1 MGLSTKLTRLLE
13 IEHPIIQAG
22 MAGGA
27 TTPGLVAAVSEAGG
41 LGTLGAAYMT
51 PDAMRTVVQEVRALT
66 EKPFAVNLFVPEPF
80 DPSLYDPE
88 EVNAPL
94 KRYREELGIEAPEG
108 LFYAQPFEDQLAVVL
123 DERVPVFSFTFG
135 IPDEAQLSALK
146 ETGTIVIGT
155 ATTVREALALE
166 ESGVDAV
173 VGQGSEAGGH
183 RGTFIGDFESALIG
197 TMALVPQL
205 ADCVG
210 VPVVAAG
217 GIMDG
222 RGLAAALVLGAE
234 GAQMGTAFL
243 PSPESGIHPEYKE
256 AVLGA
261 VSEDTALT
269 RAFSGKPARGIRNR
283 FLAEMEDTEVP
294 EYPVQNA
301 YTRDIRA
308 AAAKED
314 RIELMSLWAGQ
325 AARLGR
331 AIPAAEIVESVTREA
346 TMRLSTFGPGWSYDS
361 ELRNE

>member
-1 MGLSTKLTRLLE
+1 MGLSTRVTELLR
-13 IEHPIIQAG
+13 IEHPIVQAG

-27 TTPGLVAAVSEAGG
+27 TTPRLVAAVSEAGG
-41 LGTLGAAYMT
+41 LGTLGAAYIA
-51 PDAMRTVVQEVRALT
+51 PDAIRDAMAEVRSLT
-66 EKPFAVNLFVPEPF
+66 GRPFAVNLFVPEAF
-80 DPSLYDPE
+80 DPSLYDPR

-94 KRYREELGIEAPEG
+94 ARYREELGIEAPEEVG
-108 LFYAQPFEDQLAVVL
+108 DFVQPFEDQLAVVL
-123 DERVPVFSFTFG
+123 EERVPVFSFTFG
-135 IPDEAQLSALK
+135 IPEEAQISALK
-146 ETGTIVIGT
+146 EAETVVVGTV
-155 ATTVREALALE
+155 TTVREGLVLE
-166 ESGVDAV
+166 ERGVDAV

-205 ADCVG
+205 ADSLS

-217 GIMDG
+217 SIMDG

-234 GAQMGTAFL
+234 GVQMGTAFL
-243 PSPESGIHPEYKE
+243 PCPESGIHPKYKE
-256 AVLGA
+256 AVLA
-261 VSEDTALT
+261 AESEETALT

-283 FLAEMEDTEVP
+283 FLSEMGGEEVP

-314 RIELMSLWAGQ
+314 RVELMSLWAGQ

-331 AIPAAEIVESVTREA
+331 AVPAAEVVEGTAREA
-346 TMRLSTFGPGWSYDS
+346 ARRLSALTPQRS
-361 ELRNE
+361 

>member
-1 MGLSTKLTRLLE
+1 MSTRVTELLG

-27 TTPGLVAAVSEAGG
+27 TTPPLVAAVSEAGG
-41 LGTLGAAYMT
+41 LGTLGAAYMA
-51 PDAMRTVVQEVRALT
+51 PDAIRGAVAEVRSLT
-66 EKPFAVNLFVPEPF
+66 DRPFAVNLFVPEAF
-80 DPSLYDPE
+80 DPSLYDPR

-94 KRYREELGIEAPEG
+94 ARYREELGIEAPEEISD
-108 LFYAQPFEDQLAVVL
+108 FAQPFEDQLAVVL
-123 DERVPVFSFTFG
+123 EERVPVFSFTFG
-135 IPDEAQLSALK
+135 IPEEAQISAFK
-146 ETGTIVIGT
+146 EAETVLVGT
-155 ATTVREALALE
+155 ATTVREGLVLE
-166 ESGVDAV
+166 ERGVDAV

-183 RGTFIGDFESALIG
+183 RGTFIGDFESALVG

-205 ADCVG
+205 ADSLS

-234 GAQMGTAFL
+234 GVQMGTAFL
-243 PSPESGIHPEYKE
+243 PCPESGIHPKYKE
-256 AVLGA
+256 AVLA
-261 VSEDTALT
+261 AESEETILT

-283 FLAEMEDTEVP
+283 FLSEMDGEEVP

-301 YTRDIRA
+301 YTKDIRA

-314 RIELMSLWAGQ
+314 RIELLSLWAGQ

-331 AIPAAEIVESVTREA
+331 AVPAAEVVEGTVREA
-346 TMRLSTFGPGWSYDS
+346 AQRLSALSPPRS
-361 ELRNE
+361 

>member
-1 MGLSTKLTRLLE
+1 MGLSTRLTHLLE

-41 LGTLGAAYMT
+41 LGTLGAAHMAPVAIREAIAET
-51 PDAMRTVVQEVRALT
+51 RNLT

-94 KRYREELGIEAPEG
+94 RRYREELGIEAPEE
-108 LFYAQPFEDQLAVVL
+108 LTYAQPFEDQLAVVL

-135 IPDEAQLSALK
+135 VPDEAQLSALK

-155 ATTVREALALE
+155 ATTVREALVLE
-166 ESGVDAV
+166 ERGVDAV

-197 TMALVPQL
+197 TMALIPQL
-205 ADCVG
+205 ADFVS

-243 PSPESGIHPEYKE
+243 PCPESGIHPEYKE

-261 VSEDTALT
+261 ESEDTALT

-283 FLAEMEDTEVP
+283 FMDEMDGQEVP

-301 YTRDIRA
+301 YTRDIRV

-314 RIELMSLWAGQ
+314 RIEFLSLWAGQ

-331 AIPAAEIVESVTREA
+331 TEPAAELVARVAREA
-346 TMRLSTFGPGWSYDS
+346 AKRLSTFGPQ
-361 ELRNE
+361 R

>member
-1 MGLSTKLTRLLE
+1 MGLDTELTRLLGV
-13 IEHPIIQAG
+13 EHPIIQAG

-27 TTPGLVAAVSEAGG
+27 TTPELVAEVSEAGG
-41 LGTLGAAYMT
+41 LGTIGAAYLT
-51 PDAMRTVVQEVRALT
+51 ADAIREAINKVRALT
-66 EKPFAVNLFVPEPF
+66 ERPFAVNLFVPENF
-80 DPSLYDPE
+80 GPSLHDPE

-94 KRYREELGIEAPEG
+94 AHYREELGIEAPAEIPS
-108 LFYAQPFEDQLAVVL
+108 YAQPFEDQLTVVL
-123 DERVPVFSFTFG
+123 EERVPVFSFTFG
-135 IPDEAQLSALK
+135 VPDEGYLSALK
-146 ETGTIVIGT
+146 EAGIVVMGT
-155 ATTVREALALE
+155 ATTMREGRVLE
-166 ESGVDAV
+166 ERGVDAV

-183 RGTFIGDFESALIG
+183 RGTFTGNFEDALVG

-205 ADCVG
+205 ADSLS

-243 PSPESGIHPEYKE
+243 PCPESGIHPKYKE

-261 VSEDTALT
+261 ESEETALT

-283 FLAEMEDTEVP
+283 FMEEMEGREVP
-294 EYPVQNA
+294 AYPVQNA

-308 AAAKED
+308 AAAEED

-331 AIPAAEIVESVTREA
+331 AVPAVVVVESVVREA
-346 TMRLSTFGPGWSYDS
+346 ARLSPERGS
-361 ELRNE
+361 

>member
-1 MGLSTKLTRLLE
+1 LSTRVTKVLG
-13 IEHPIIQAG
+13 IEHPVIQAG

-27 TTPGLVAAVSEAGG
+27 TTPRLVAAVSEAGG
-41 LGTLGAAYMT
+41 LGTLGAAYMS
-51 PDAMRTVVQEVRALT
+51 PDAIRGAVAEVRSLT
-66 EKPFAVNLFVPEPF
+66 DRPFAVNLFVPEAF
-80 DPSLYDPE
+80 DPSLYNPR

-94 KRYREELGIEAPEG
+94 ARYREELGIEAPEEVSD
-108 LFYAQPFEDQLAVVL
+108 FVQPFEDQLAVVL
-123 DERVPVFSFTFG
+123 ERVPVFSFTFG
-135 IPDEAQLSALK
+135 IPEEAQISALK
-146 ETGTIVIGT
+146 EAGTVLVDT
-155 ATTVREALALE
+155 ATTVREGLVLE
-166 ESGVDAV
+166 ERGVDAV

-183 RGTFIGDFESALIG
+183 RGTFIGDFESALVG

-205 ADCVG
+205 ADSLS

-234 GAQMGTAFL
+234 GVQMGTAFL
-243 PSPESGIHPEYKE
+243 PCPESGIHPKYKE
-256 AVLGA
+256 AVLA
-261 VSEDTALT
+261 AESEETALT

-283 FLAEMEDTEVP
+283 FLSEMDGEEVP

-314 RIELMSLWAGQ
+314 RIELLSLWAGQ

-331 AIPAAEIVESVTREA
+331 AMPAAEVVEGTVREA
-346 TMRLSTFGPGWSYDS
+346 TRSLSALNPPQS
-361 ELRNE
+361 

>member
-1 MGLSTKLTRLLE
+1 MGLSTRVTELLR

-27 TTPGLVAAVSEAGG
+27 TTPRLVAAVSEAGG
-41 LGTLGAAYMT
+41 LGTLGAAYMA
-51 PDAMRTVVQEVRALT
+51 PDAIRGAVAEIRSLT
-66 EKPFAVNLFVPEPF
+66 GRPFAVNLFVPEAF
-80 DPSLYDPE
+80 DPSLYDPR

-94 KRYREELGIEAPEG
+94 AQYREELGIEALGEITD
-108 LFYAQPFEDQLAVVL
+108 FVQPFEDQLAVVL
-123 DERVPVFSFTFG
+123 EERVSVFSFTFG
-135 IPDEAQLSALK
+135 VPERAQISALK
-146 ETGTIVIGT
+146 EAGAVLVGT
-155 ATTVREALALE
+155 ATTVREGLVLE
-166 ESGVDAV
+166 ERCVDAV

-183 RGTFIGDFESALIG
+183 RGTFIGDFESALVG

-205 ADCVG
+205 ADSLN

-234 GAQMGTAFL
+234 GVQMGTAFL
-243 PSPESGIHPEYKE
+243 PCPESGIHPKYKE
-256 AVLGA
+256 AVLA
-261 VSEDTALT
+261 VESEETALT

-283 FLAEMEDTEVP
+283 FLSEMDGEEVP

-314 RIELMSLWAGQ
+314 RIELLSLWAGQ

-331 AIPAAEIVESVTREA
+331 AMPAAEVVEGTVREA
-346 TMRLSTFGPGWSYDS
+346 TRSLSALNPPQS
-361 ELRNE
+361 

>member
-1 MGLSTKLTRLLE
+1 VGLSTRVTELLR

-27 TTPGLVAAVSEAGG
+27 TTPRLVATVSETGG
-41 LGTLGAAYMT
+41 LGTLGAAYMS
-51 PDAMRTVVQEVRALT
+51 PDAIRDAVAEVRSLT
-66 EKPFAVNLFVPEPF
+66 DRPFAVNLFVPEAF
-80 DPSLYDPE
+80 DPSLYDPR

-94 KRYREELGIEAPEG
+94 ARYREELGIEAPEDVG
-108 LFYAQPFEDQLAVVL
+108 NFVQPFEDQLAVVL
-123 DERVPVFSFTFG
+123 EERVPVFSFTFG
-135 IPDEAQLSALK
+135 APEEAQVSALK
-146 ETGTIVIGT
+146 EAGTVLVGT
-155 ATTVREALALE
+155 ATTVREGSVLE
-166 ESGVDAV
+166 ERGVEAV

-183 RGTFIGDFESALIG
+183 RGTFIGDFESALVG

-205 ADCVG
+205 ADSLS

-234 GAQMGTAFL
+234 GVQMGTAFL
-243 PSPESGIHPEYKE
+243 PCPESGIHPKYKE
-256 AVLGA
+256 AVLA
-261 VSEDTALT
+261 VESEETALT

-283 FLAEMEDTEVP
+283 FLSEMDGEEVP

-314 RIELMSLWAGQ
+314 RIELLSLWAGQ

-331 AIPAAEIVESVTREA
+331 AMPAAEVVEGTVREA
-346 TMRLSTFGPGWSYDS
+346 AQRLSALNPPQS
-361 ELRNE
+361 

>member
-1 MGLSTKLTRLLE
+1 MGLDTGLTRLLG

-27 TTPGLVAAVSEAGG
+27 TTPELVAAVSGAGG
-41 LGTLGAAYMT
+41 LGTLGAAYLT
-51 PDAMRTVVQEVRALT
+51 ADATREAINEVRALT
-66 EKPFAVNLFVPEPF
+66 ERPFAVNLFVPEDF

-94 KRYREELGIEAPEG
+94 SRYREELGIETPGEVSS
-108 LFYAQPFEDQLAVVL
+108 YAQPFADQLAVIL
-123 DERVPVFSFTFG
+123 EERVPVFSFTFG
-135 IPDEAQLSALK
+135 VPEEGQLSALK
-146 ETGTIVIGT
+146 EAGIVVMGT
-155 ATTVREALALE
+155 ATTVREGRILE
-166 ESGVDAV
+166 ERGMDAV
-173 VGQGSEAGGH
+173 VVQGSEAGGH
-183 RGTFIGDFESALIG
+183 RGTFAGNFEDALVG

-205 ADCVG
+205 ADSLNI
-210 VPVVAAG
+210 PVVAAG

-243 PSPESGIHPEYKE
+243 PCPESGIHPKYKE
-256 AVLGA
+256 AVLKA
-261 VSEDTALT
+261 ESEDTALT
-269 RAFSGKPARGIRNR
+269 RSFSGKPARGIRNR
-283 FLAEMEDTEVP
+283 FMKEMEGREIP
-294 EYPVQNA
+294 AFPVQNA

-331 AIPAAEIVESVTREA
+331 AVPAAEVVESVVREA
-346 TMRLSTFGPGWSYDS
+346 GSLLPERSS
-361 ELRNE
+361 

>member
-1 MGLSTKLTRLLE
+1 MGLSTRVTELLKV
-13 IEHPIIQAG
+13 EHPIIQAG

-27 TTPGLVAAVSEAGG
+27 TTPRLVAAVSKAGG
-41 LGTLGAAYMT
+41 LGTLGAAYMS
-51 PDAMRTVVQEVRALT
+51 PDAIRDAVAEVRSLT
-66 EKPFAVNLFVPEPF
+66 DKPFAVNLFVPEDF
-80 DPSLYDPE
+80 DPFLHEPR

-94 KRYREELGIEAPEG
+94 ERYREELGIEAPEEIDD
-108 LFYAQPFEDQLAVVL
+108 FVQPFEDQLAVVL
-123 DERVPVFSFTFG
+123 EEKVPVFSFTFG
-135 IPDEAQLSALK
+135 VPEEAQVSALK
-146 ETGTIVIGT
+146 EAGIILVGT
-155 ATTVREALALE
+155 ATTVHEGLVLE
-166 ESGVDAV
+166 RRGVDAV

-183 RGTFIGDFESALIG
+183 RGTFIGDFESALVG

-205 ADCVG
+205 ADSLS

-222 RGLAAALVLGAE
+222 RGLAAALVLGAQ
-234 GAQMGTAFL
+234 GVQMGTAFL
-243 PSPESGIHPEYKE
+243 PCPESGIHQKYKE

-261 VSEDTALT
+261 ESEETAIT

-283 FLAEMEDTEVP
+283 FMEEMDGEEVP

-301 YTRDIRA
+301 FTKDIRA

-331 AIPAAEIVESVTREA
+331 AVPAAEVVESTVREA
-346 TMRLSTFGPGWSYDS
+346 TRRLSALDTQQSPP
-361 ELRNE
+361 